1 MQKRLLHLFVLVW
14 FVAAMPAMVFAQNET
29 QQVTVVVEGTVIDQ
43 TTNEPIVGAS
53 VRVKN
58 STRGATTDVNGK
70 FRMADCKPTDQFQVS
85 YIGFKPRNFT
95 VGKRT
100 KFTIYLEE
108 NVQDVKQVVVTGF
121 QKLKKN
127 SFTGTATIVTSDELK
142 KANAKD
148 AVKALQVFD
157 PSFRILDN
165 LGFGADPNRMH
176 EINVRGAS
184 SISQQRGLDVESER
198 LTQRTNLRDNPNM
211 PIFLLDGFEVDVQK
225 IYDMDMNRIQSMTIL
240 KDAAATALY
249 GSRAANGVVVV
260 TTVPPTAGEIRINY
274 NTTFEL
280 TLPDLSD
287 YNLANAAEKLQV
299 EKDAGVYDG
308 YDAANKIL
316 EALRYNERLN
326 EVRRGVNT
334 DWMARPLRNAYNW
347 RNYVSLSGG
356 VNEVRYMLDVNY
368 DKNAGVMKGSHRNR
382 YGAGMMIDYRLRD
395 WLQIQNKASFDRTSY
410 EDSPYGYFNDYS
422 LKQPYDAIVDENG
435 EYLPVLPMSKQDNPL
450 WKQGHLYNYTNRGG
464 IIDFT
469 NNLSVNVF
477 ITPSFQVKGTFSVSR
492 VETTN
497 ETFKDPKDAMFDR
510 IVDIQK
516 KGLLNNSKDISLRWN
531 SKLTAHFS
539 KRFSKHFLNLTGGM
553 DVQETKNTM
562 TSYALEGF
570 SLGSLSKGS
579 YAAQQHTKTL
589 PMETKT
595 RLFGVLGALNYTFDE
610 VYLLDASFRLD
621 GSSQFGEDKRFAP
634 FASVGAGINAHNYPF
649 IKKLKDINT
658 LRFKATYG
666 STGKVNFSRFD
677 VISSYKANTS
687 SWYYTGSI
695 VNLFTMGNPS
705 LSWEK
710 TNTLDLGLTVE
721 LFKNRL
727 FLEANYYN
735 KKTDGMIDQIA
746 IRPSSGFASLNGN
759 VGSIENKG
767 FELKTNVT
775 AFRNKDWMVVL
786 NANLASNTNRIT
798 KLDKAMEEYN
808 KKIKENYDAEN
819 PQYAGLQ
826 NRPVAMYYVGAS
838 TSAIYA
844 VPSLGIDPASGVEL
858 FRKKDGT
865 ITKEWNSNDMV
876 VCGNSNPDAQGSF
889 GVNVAYKGVYVNA
902 SFLYAF
908 GGQMYNQT
916 LIDKAEN
923 ANIKE
928 NNVDRRVITDRW
940 RHVGDVV
947 PFYAL
952 NSNVRTRMTSRF
964 VQDNNYVHFNG
975 LSVGYDFGRK
985 ITSKLG
991 LSGLSVS
998 FQASDLARWSTIKVE
1013 RGLSY
1018 PYARTYSFSL
1028 RANY

>member
-14 FVAAMPAMVFAQNET
+14 FVVGTHVSVFAQDNA
-29 QQVTVVVEGTVIDQ
+29 QQVKIVVEGTVIDN

-53 VRVKN
+53 IRVKN
-58 STRGATTDVNGK
+58 AARGATTDVNGK
-70 FRMADCKPTDQFQVS
+70 FKLIDCTPADQFQVS
-85 YIGFKPRNFT
+85 YIGFKPREFT

-108 NVQDVKQVVVTGF
+108 NVHDVKQVVVTGF

-127 SFTGTATIVTSDELK
+127 SFTGTATIVSSEELK

-165 LGFGADPNRMH
+165 LGFGSDPNRMH

-184 SISQQRGLDVESER
+184 SISQERGLEVENNR

-225 IYDMDMNRIQSMTIL
+225 IYDMDINRIQSMTIL

-260 TTVPPTAGEIRINY
+260 TTVPPSVGEIRIDY
-274 NTTFEL
+274 NSTFEL

-308 YDAANKIL
+308 YDATSKVL
-316 EALRYNERLN
+316 EELRYNERLN

-334 DWMARPLRNAYNW
+334 DWMARPLRNSYNW
-347 RNYVSLSGG
+347 RNSVSLSGG
-356 VNEVRYMLDVNY
+356 VNEVRYMLDFNY
-368 DKNAGVMKGSHRNR
+368 DKNAGVMKGSYRNR

-395 WLQIQNKASFDRTSY
+395 WLQIQNRASFNRTSY
-410 EDSPYGYFNDYS
+410 EDSPYGFFNDYS
-422 LKQPYDAIVDENG
+422 LNQPYDAIFGADG
-435 EYLPVLPMSKQDNPL
+435 EYLQTLPMSKRENPL
-450 WKQGHLYNYTNRGG
+450 WRQEHLYNYTGRGG

-469 NNLSVNVF
+469 NNLSVNMHF
-477 ITPSFQVKGTFSVSR
+477 TSNFHLRGIFSVSR
-492 VETTN
+492 TETTN
-497 ETFKDPKDAMFDR
+497 NTFKDPKDPFFDK
-510 IVDIQK
+510 ITDIQR
-516 KGLLNNSKDISLRWN
+516 KGSLSKMSNTSLKWN
-531 SKLTAHFS
+531 TTLTAHFNQHIN
-539 KRFSKHFLNLTGGM
+539 KHFINLTAGI
-553 DVQETKNTM
+553 DVQETKDEM
-562 TSYALEGF
+562 ESYTLEGF
-570 SLGSLSKGS
+570 SLGSLNKGI
-579 YAAQQHTKTL
+579 YAASQPMKTL
-589 PMETKT
+589 PRESIQ
-595 RLFGVLGALNYTFDE
+595 RLFGLLGALNYTYNE

-621 GSSQFGEDKRFAP
+621 GSSKFGENKRFAP
-634 FASVGAGINAHNYPF
+634 FASVGVGINAHNYSF

-658 LRFKATYG
+658 LRLKATYG

-677 VISSYKANTS
+677 VISSYQANTS

-695 VNLFTMGNPS
+695 VNLMTMGNPN

-710 TNTLDLGLTVE
+710 TKTLDLGFTIE
-721 LFKNRL
+721 MFKSR
-727 FLEANYYN
+727 FFFEANYYN
-735 KKTDGMIDQIA
+735 KVTDGMIDKVA
-746 IRPSSGFASLNGN
+746 IRPSSGFTSFNGN

-767 FELKTNVT
+767 FELKANLT
-775 AFRNKDWMVVL
+775 AFRNKNWAVVI
-786 NANLASNTNRIT
+786 NANLASNINKIT
-798 KLDKAMEEYN
+798 KLNKAIEEYN
-808 KKIKENYDAEN
+808 QKIKDNYDAEN
-819 PQYAGLQ
+819 PAYANLQ
-826 NRPVAMYYVGAS
+826 NRPVIMYYVGAS

-876 VCGNSNPDAQGSF
+876 VCGDSNPDAQGSF
-889 GVNVAYKGVYVNA
+889 GLNVAYKGLYVNA

-908 GGQMYNQT
+908 GGQLYNQT

-928 NNVDRRVITDRW
+928 HNVDRRVITDRW
-940 RHVGDVV
+940 RKVGDVV

-964 VQDNNYVHFNG
+964 VQDNNYIQFNN

-985 ITSKLG
+985 ITSKLH
-991 LSGLSVS
+991 LSALSVS
-998 FQASDLARWSTIKVE
+998 FQASDLGRWSSIKVE

-1018 PYARTYSFSL
+1018 PYARTYSFSI
-1028 RANY
+1028 RASY